1 MSKLRI
7 FGICVSGLLTATAA
21 SNGFWIAAALGLASI
36 LAVLPLRR
44 LVATGAEPSPEVE
57 LIQAKGKSNWSV
69 KIASIL
75 AVACFFAI
83 GIEGSKTPEGRER
96 AAQRE
101 RERQAAATA
110 EQAAAAT
117 AEAANREERRKGFQ
131 CLSDWDG
138 SHRAMQDA
146 VKEHLRNPGS
156 FEHIETAITPLD
168 DKGQHRVTMRYRAE
182 NGFGGMNVEQAA
194 GIIDGETCSL
204 LHLTM

>member
-21 SNGFWIAAALGLASI
+21 SNGFWIAAALGRASI

-44 LVATGAEPSPEVE
+44 LVAPNAEPSLQVE
-57 LIQAKGKSNWSV
+57 PIQAKGKSNWSV
-69 KIASIL
+69 KIAAIL
-75 AVACFFAI
+75 AVACFLAI
-83 GIEGSKTPEGRER
+83 GIEGSNTPEGRER

-101 RERQAAATA
+101 RERQAAT
-110 EQAAAAT
+110 T
-117 AEAANREERRKGFQ
+117 AEAANREERRKGFH

-168 DKGQHRVTMRYRAE
+168 EKGQHRVTMRYRAE

-194 GIIDGETCSL
+194 GIIDGETCNL

>member
-44 LVATGAEPSPEVE
+44 LVAPNAEPSLQVE
-57 LIQAKGKSNWSV
+57 PIQAKGKSNWSV
-69 KIASIL
+69 KIAAIL
-75 AVACFFAI
+75 AVACFLAI
-83 GIEGSKTPEGRER
+83 GIEGSNTPEGRER

-101 RERQAAATA
+101 RERQAAT
-110 EQAAAAT
+110 T
-117 AEAANREERRKGFQ
+117 AEAANREERRKGFH

-168 DKGQHRVTMRYRAE
+168 EKGQHRVTMRYRAE

-194 GIIDGETCSL
+194 GIIDGETCNL